1 MHALRT
7 YKQEIEK
14 QLKDLGSK
22 DSVLGIGTKIET
34 LSMLQVRDKNERTR
48 NQEQK
53 LKKLQK
59 RNS

>member
-22 DSVLGIGTKIET
+22 DSVLGIETNIVT
-34 LSMLQVRDKNERTR
+34 LSMLQISDKNERTR
-48 NQEQK
+48 NQEQ
-53 LKKLQK
+53 
-59 RNS
+59 